1 MFMYFLFGSY
11 IYFMYFCQQKIL
23 EIKKSTNQH

>member
-11 IYFMYFCQQKIL
+11 IYFMYFCAKKSIIL
-23 EIKKSTNQH
+23 EIKKR